1 MFRFVTSRQTLLKE
15 PQSVLAKM
23 FRLDS
28 PIQPAATLKDGSY
41 FIDRNPKRFETILEY
56 LRDDELA
63 DDLSKAELT
72 KLRVEARYFML
83 ENLLSIINGR
93 LDNLD
98 VYRFRYSYFHINN
111 ENDIQYDIKVPKS
124 CEPELFY
131 FAVRK
136 SYFEDVPLHAIINF
150 FMCGLTGRFAFTG
163 HYDDSDDPFQPIGA
177 HFVTSPDAI
186 ININPPR
193 GSRSINVKEYIEKSR
208 NYLVAEMKR
217 RNNCPVK
224 PGDATP
230 FPEDEWE
237 SASNDTDE

>member
-1 MFRFVTSRQTLLKE
+1 MKE

-41 FIDRNPKRFETILEY
+41 FIDRNPKRFEIILEY

-72 KLRVEARYFML
+72 KLRIEARYFML

-98 VYRFRYSYFHINN
+98 VYRFRYSYFRINC
-111 ENDIQYDIKVPKS
+111 EYDMDVEVPRS
-124 CEPELFY
+124 CEPEEFY

-136 SYFEDVPLHAIINF
+136 SYFEDVPLYALINF

-163 HYDDSDDPFQPIGA
+163 HYDDSDDPFQPIGT

-193 GSRSINVKEYIEKSR
+193 GSRSINVKEYIEESR

-217 RNNCPVK
+217 RNNPRMQ
-224 PGDATP
+224 PHSH
-230 FPEDEWE
+230 FPEYEWE